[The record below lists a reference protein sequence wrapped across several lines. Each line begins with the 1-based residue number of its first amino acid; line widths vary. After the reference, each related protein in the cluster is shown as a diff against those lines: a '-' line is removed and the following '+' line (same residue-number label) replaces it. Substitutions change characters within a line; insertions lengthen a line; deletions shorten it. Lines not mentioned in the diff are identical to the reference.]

1 MKSESFRWK
10 GAEQILERVPRREQ
24 ETEEKSAEM
33 RQKSSVRGRERLKG
47 GRSGEE
53 GESDLER
60 LCKALAQ
67 SRGVSTLTRAVEN
80 GWGRGGWTENTGIK

>member
-33 RQKSSVRGRERLKG
+33 RQKSSVRGRERLK
-47 GRSGEE
+47 EE
-53 GESDLER
+53 VESDLER
-60 LCKALAQ
+60 LCRAVAQ
-67 SRGVSTLTRAVEN
+67 SRGVSTLTSAVEN